1 MTPPLWVF
9 QRQRVGV
16 VRRPSSLNDLDRSRE
31 EQEADF
37 LRVQILEQQ
46 NLIDEL
52 SKVPLG

>member
-1 MTPPLWVF
+1 M
-9 QRQRVGV
+9 GV